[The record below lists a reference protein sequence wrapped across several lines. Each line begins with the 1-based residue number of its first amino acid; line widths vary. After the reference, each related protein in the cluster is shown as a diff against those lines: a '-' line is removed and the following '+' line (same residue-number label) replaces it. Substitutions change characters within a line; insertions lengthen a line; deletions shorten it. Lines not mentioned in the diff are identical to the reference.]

1 MVIWTP
7 SARTDLK
14 AIHDYI
20 AKESPQN
27 AKAVTGEILGKA
39 DTLADFPYL
48 GRTIP
53 EINEDSLRE
62 ISAYTWRI
70 LYHLRQ
76 GRIFILAVV
85 HKRRQF
91 GANEIDQRISGE

>member
-1 MVIWTP
+1 MIWTP
-7 SARTDLK
+7 SARADLK

-27 AKAVTGEILGKA
+27 AKAVAGEILRKA
-39 DTLADFPYL
+39 DALDEFPHL
-48 GRTIP
+48 GKTIP

-76 GRIFILAVV
+76 DRIYIIAVV
-85 HKRRQF
+85 HKRRQLSS
-91 GANEIDQRISGE
+91 NEVGQRILGE